1 MLRRKICILLAAL
14 LAVTAVL
21 GGCSKKEQASSDADK
36 AISVQVE
43 PAKERDI
50 TLTTVISGKI
60 SPIQEAGVLA
70 KLQGQIESV
79 NVEIGDYVSAGDIL
93 FTMDSDSLRASYQQ
107 AQAAYNSSRA
117 GYEKAQQ
124 ASANAK
130 LNLERNRMLYEQGAI
145 SKQAYENMQ
154 LQAMDQDLEMARYG
168 VESAQAAVQS
178 AGIML
183 DNAVVRAPISGTVAL
198 VSVQKGSMPP
208 QGMPSIVITD
218 SSRVQMD
225 ATVSE
230 YLINKIKKGEEL
242 DVRIKSASSK
252 PFKGMITAMS
262 DATASGS
269 MTYPIKIE
277 LENPQ
282 GLIKA
287 GMFAEVDIATEGEKG
302 VLSVPSEAVLVK
314 GGEKLLFAIEDGKA
328 KARKVE
334 TGIDDG
340 KFVKII
346 SGIKKGEQIA
356 VKGQNYLDDG
366 SKVKISGQESA
377 E

>member
-1 MLRRKICILLAAL
+1 MLRRKTCILLAAL

-43 PAKERDI
+43 PAQERDI

-60 SPIQEAGVLA
+60 SPIREAGVSA

-79 NVEIGDYVSAGDIL
+79 NVEIGDYVSAGDVL

-168 VESAQAAVQS
+168 MESAQAAVKS

-198 VSVQKGSMPP
+198 VNVQKGSMPP

-282 GLIKA
+282 GMIKA
-287 GMFAEVDIATEGEKG
+287 GMFAEVDIATDGEKG
-302 VLSVPSEAVLVK
+302 VLSVPSEAVVVK
-314 GGEKLLFAIEDGKA
+314 GGEKLVFAIEDGRA

-346 SGIKKGEQIA
+346 SGVKKGEQIA

-377 E
+377 K

>member
-1 MLRRKICILLAAL
+1 MLRRKTCILLAAL

-21 GGCSKKEQASSDADK
+21 GGCSKKEEASSDADK

-43 PAKERDI
+43 PAQERDI

-60 SPIQEAGVLA
+60 SPIQEAGVSA

-79 NVEIGDYVSAGDIL
+79 NVEIGDYVSAGDVL

-117 GYEKAQQ
+117 GYEKAQE

-168 VESAQAAVQS
+168 MESARAAVKS

-198 VSVQKGSMPP
+198 VNVQKGSMPP
-208 QGMPSIVITD
+208 QGMPSVVITD

-282 GLIKA
+282 GMIKA
-287 GMFAEVDIATEGEKG
+287 GMFAEVDIPTDGEKG
-302 VLSVPSEAVLVK
+302 VLSVPSEAVVVK
-314 GGEKLLFAIEDGKA
+314 GGEKLVFAIEDGRA

-346 SGIKKGEQIA
+346 SGVKTGEQIA

-377 E
+377 K

>member
-1 MLRRKICILLAAL
+1 MLRRKTCILLAAL

-43 PAKERDI
+43 PAQERDI

-60 SPIQEAGVLA
+60 SPIREAGVSA

-79 NVEIGDYVSAGDIL
+79 NVEIGDYVSAGDVL
-93 FTMDSDSLRASYQQ
+93 FTMDSDSLSASYQQ

-117 GYEKAQQ
+117 GYEKAQE

-168 VESAQAAVQS
+168 MESAQAAVKS

-198 VSVQKGSMPP
+198 VNVQKGSMPP

-269 MTYPIKIE
+269 MTYPIRIE

-282 GLIKA
+282 GMIKA
-287 GMFAEVDIATEGEKG
+287 GMFAEVDIATDGEKG
-302 VLSVPSEAVLVK
+302 VLSVPSEAVVVK
-314 GGEKLLFAIEDGKA
+314 GGEKLVFAIEDGRA

-346 SGIKKGEQIA
+346 SGVKKGEQIA

-377 E
+377 K

>member
-1 MLRRKICILLAAL
+1 MKIRKICILIAAL
-14 LAVTAVL
+14 LAATAVF

-43 PAKERDI
+43 PVQERDI

-60 SPIQEAGVLA
+60 SPIQEAGVSA
-70 KLQGQIESV
+70 KLQSQIESV

-93 FTMDSDSLRASYQQ
+93 FTMDSDSLRAGYQQ

-198 VSVQKGSMPP
+198 VNVQKGSMPP
-208 QGMPSIVITD
+208 QGMASIVITD

-230 YLINKIKKGEEL
+230 YLINKINRGEEL
-242 DVRIKSASSK
+242 DIRIKSASSK
-252 PFKGMITAMS
+252 PFKGRITALS
-262 DATASGS
+262 SATASGS

-282 GLIKA
+282 GMIKA
-287 GMFAEVDIATEGEKG
+287 GMFAEVDIATEGEKS
-302 VLSVPSEAVLVK
+302 VLSVPSDAVVVK
-314 GGEKLLFAIEDGKA
+314 GGEKQVFVIEGGEA
-328 KARKVE
+328 RSRKVE

-340 KFVKII
+340 KFVRII
-346 SGIKKGEQIA
+346 SGVKKGEQIA

-377 E
+377 K

>member
-1 MLRRKICILLAAL
+1 M
-14 LAVTAVL
+14 TAVL

-36 AISVQVE
+36 AISVQVK

-60 SPIQEAGVLA
+60 SPIQEAGVSA

-79 NVEIGDYVSAGDIL
+79 NVEIGDYVSAGDVL
-93 FTMDSDSLRASYQQ
+93 FTMDSDSLSASYQQ

-302 VLSVPSEAVLVK
+302 VLSVPSEAVVVK
-314 GGEKLLFAIEDGKA
+314 GGEKLVFVIKDGKA

-366 SKVKISGQESA
+366 SKVKISEQESA